1 MFIESGASDDALR
14 QEGHV
19 EFEYLAF
26 TVDTGLLTSI
36 GVYKHLAPYGGKMS
50 KPQTPNFYT
59 SLDTASAKKPP
70 RTDIK
75 NVLLDFSLTQVKMAR

>member
-26 TVDTGLLTSI
+26 TVDMALLTEGASGRLASI
-36 GVYKHLAPYGGKMS
+36 NISLLTEGNV
-50 KPQTPNFYT
+50 QTQATNAVDGIR
-59 SLDTASAKKPP
+59 DTIRERHATADECVDGI
-70 RTDIK
+70 T
-75 NVLLDFSLTQVKMAR
+75 N